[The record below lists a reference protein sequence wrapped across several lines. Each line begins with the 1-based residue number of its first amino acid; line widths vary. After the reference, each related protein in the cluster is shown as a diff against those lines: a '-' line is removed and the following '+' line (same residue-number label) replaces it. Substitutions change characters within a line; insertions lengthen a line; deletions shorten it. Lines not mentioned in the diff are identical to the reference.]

1 VLLPSENHIASDVT
15 LQWRRCRVARSSDVL
30 ITALPLQEKQFVKGT
45 NVDNVKERTGKHCSL
60 RWRDMSAQEK
70 LLYTQLAEAELL
82 LPGTA
87 PEPVEG

>member
-1 VLLPSENHIASDVT
+1 
-15 LQWRRCRVARSSDVL
+15 
-30 ITALPLQEKQFVKGT
+30 VKGT

-60 RWRDMSAQEK
+60 RWRDMSVQER

>member
-1 VLLPSENHIASDVT
+1 
-15 LQWRRCRVARSSDVL
+15 
-30 ITALPLQEKQFVKGT
+30 
-45 NVDNVKERTGKHCSL
+45 VDNVKERTGKHCSL
-60 RWRDMSAQEK
+60 RWRDMSVQER